1 MRKLV
6 CLTSRTMLDELSQE
20 KQFVNTRYV
29 KPLTERGM
37 NTMML
42 TLDNPSPEEM
52 FNLCDAFVV
61 TGGVDLDPMTYK
73 DVNTGL
79 SKDIHPSLDLLD
91 SLVIKYAKTTKKP
104 LLGICRGLQSINVFL
119 GGTLYQDLAQLGL
132 KHSNIPGN
140 HKINTVENDVIKFES
155 EIAVNSYHH
164 QGIKKLATGLKVI
177 GKQTDGIIEAVI
189 HESLPIIAVQ
199 WHPEMRPSSPE
210 SKVIFDTFATMVKGI
225 NKPFN
230 K

>member
-61 TGGVDLDPMTYK
+61 TGGVDLDPVTYK

-104 LLGICRGLQSINVFL
+104 LLGVCRGLQSVNVFL

-177 GKQTDGIIEAVI
+177 GKQTDGIIEAVV

-210 SKVIFDTFATMVKGI
+210 SKIIFDTFATMVKGI
-225 NKPFN
+225 NKPFS

>member
-61 TGGVDLDPMTYK
+61 TGGVDLDPVTYK
-73 DVNTGL
+73 DINIGL
-79 SKDIHPSLDLLD
+79 SKDIHPSLDLID

-104 LLGICRGLQSINVFL
+104 LLGVCRGLQSINVFL

-140 HKINTVENDVIKFES
+140 HKINTVENEVLKFES

-177 GKQTDGIIEAVI
+177 GKQTDGIIEAVV

-225 NKPFN
+225 NKPFS

>member
-6 CLTSRTMLDELSQE
+6 CLTSRTMLDELRQE

-61 TGGVDLDPMTYK
+61 TGGVDLDPVTYK
-73 DVNTGL
+73 DINIGL
-79 SKDIHPSLDLLD
+79 SKDIHPSLDLID

-104 LLGICRGLQSINVFL
+104 LLGVCRGLQSINVFL

-140 HKINTVENDVIKFES
+140 HKINTVENDVLKFES

-164 QGIKKLATGLKVI
+164 QGIKKLATGFKVI
-177 GKQTDGIIEAVI
+177 GKHTDGIIEAVV

-225 NKPFN
+225 NKPFS

>member
-73 DVNTGL
+73 DVNTGF

-104 LLGICRGLQSINVFL
+104 LLGVCRGLQSVNVFL

-177 GKQTDGIIEAVI
+177 GKQTDGIIEAVV

-210 SKVIFDTFATMVKGI
+210 SKIIFDTFATMVKGI
-225 NKPFN
+225 NKPFS

>member
-6 CLTSRTMLDELSQE
+6 CLTSRTMLDEIGQE
-20 KQFVNTRYV
+20 KQFVNTRYI
-29 KPLTERGM
+29 KPLTERGL

-42 TLDNPSPEEM
+42 TLDNPNPEEI
-52 FNLCDAFVV
+52 FHLCDAFVV
-61 TGGVDLDPMTYK
+61 TGGVDLDPLTYK

-79 SKDIHPSLDLLD
+79 SKDMHPSLDLLD

-119 GGTLYQDLAQLGL
+119 GGTLYQDVAQLGL
-132 KHSNIPGN
+132 KHNGISGN
-140 HKINTVENDVIKFES
+140 HKINTVENDILKFES

-164 QGIKKLATGLKVI
+164 QAIKKLATGLKII

-189 HESLPIIAVQ
+189 YESSPMIAVQ

-225 NKPFN
+225 SKPFR
-230 K
+230 

>member
-1 MRKLV
+1 
-6 CLTSRTMLDELSQE
+6 MLDELSQE

-29 KPLTERGM
+29 KPLTERGL

-79 SKDIHPSLDLLD
+79 SKDMHPSLDLLD

-104 LLGICRGLQSINVFL
+104 LLGVCRGLQSINVFL

-140 HKINTVENDVIKFES
+140 HKINTVENDVLKFES

-177 GKQTDGIIEAVI
+177 GKQTDGIIEAVV

>member
-52 FNLCDAFVV
+52 FNLCDAFVI

-104 LLGICRGLQSINVFL
+104 LLGVCRGLQSINVFL

-177 GKQTDGIIEAVI
+177 GKQTDGIIEAVV

-210 SKVIFDTFATMVKGI
+210 SKIIFDTFATMVKGI

>member
-61 TGGVDLDPMTYK
+61 TGGVDLDPVTYK
-73 DVNTGL
+73 DINIGL
-79 SKDIHPSLDLLD
+79 SKDIHPSLDLID

-104 LLGICRGLQSINVFL
+104 LLGVCRGLQSINVFL

-140 HKINTVENDVIKFES
+140 HKINTVENDVLKFES

-177 GKQTDGIIEAVI
+177 GKQTDGIIEAVV

-210 SKVIFDTFATMVKGI
+210 SKVIFDTFATLVKGI
-225 NKPFN
+225 NKPFS

>member
-1 MRKLV
+1 
-6 CLTSRTMLDELSQE
+6 MLDELSQE

-73 DVNTGL
+73 DVNAGL

-104 LLGICRGLQSINVFL
+104 LLGVCRGLQSINVFL

-140 HKINTVENDVIKFES
+140 HKINTVENDVLKFES

-177 GKQTDGIIEAVI
+177 GKQTDGIIEAVV

>member
-104 LLGICRGLQSINVFL
+104 LLGVCRGLQSINVFL

-177 GKQTDGIIEAVI
+177 GKQTDGIIEAVV

-210 SKVIFDTFATMVKGI
+210 SKIIFDTFATMVKGI
-225 NKPFN
+225 DKPFS

>member
-6 CLTSRTMLDELSQE
+6 CLTSRTMLDELGQE

-29 KPLTERGM
+29 KPLTERGL

-61 TGGVDLDPMTYK
+61 TGGVDLDPITYK
-73 DVNTGL
+73 DVNIGL
-79 SKDIHPSLDLLD
+79 SKDIHPSLDLID
-91 SLVIKYAKTTKKP
+91 SLVIKYAKTSKKP

-119 GGTLYQDLAQLGL
+119 GGTLYQDLTQLGL
-132 KHSNIPGN
+132 KHLNIAGN
-140 HKINTVENDVIKFES
+140 HKVSTIENDVIKFES

-177 GKQTDGIIEAVI
+177 GKQSDGIIEAVV

-199 WHPEMRPSSPE
+199 WHPEMRPNSPE

-225 NKPFN
+225 NKQFS

>member
-1 MRKLV
+1 
-6 CLTSRTMLDELSQE
+6 MLDELSQE

-61 TGGVDLDPMTYK
+61 TGGVDLDPVTYK
-73 DVNTGL
+73 DINIGL
-79 SKDIHPSLDLLD
+79 SKDIHPSLDLID

-104 LLGICRGLQSINVFL
+104 LLGVCRGLQSINVFL

-140 HKINTVENDVIKFES
+140 HKINTVENDVLKFES

-164 QGIKKLATGLKVI
+164 QGIKKLATGFKVI
-177 GKQTDGIIEAVI
+177 GKHTDGIIEAVV

-225 NKPFN
+225 NKPFS

>member
-1 MRKLV
+1 
-6 CLTSRTMLDELSQE
+6 MLDELSQE

-104 LLGICRGLQSINVFL
+104 LLGVCRGLQSVNVFL

-140 HKINTVENDVIKFES
+140 HKINTVENDVLKFES

-177 GKQTDGIIEAVI
+177 GKQTDGIIEAVV

-210 SKVIFDTFATMVKGI
+210 SKVIFDTFTTMVKGI

>member
-61 TGGVDLDPMTYK
+61 TGGVDSDPMTYK

-177 GKQTDGIIEAVI
+177 GKQTDGIIEAVV

-210 SKVIFDTFATMVKGI
+210 SKIIFDTFATMVKGI

>member
-6 CLTSRTMLDELSQE
+6 CLTSRTMLDELGQE

-29 KPLTERGM
+29 KPLTERGL

-73 DVNTGL
+73 DVNIGL
-79 SKDIHPSLDLLD
+79 SKDIHPSLDLID
-91 SLVIKYAKTTKKP
+91 SLVIKYAKTSKKP

-119 GGTLYQDLAQLGL
+119 GGTLYQDLTQLGL
-132 KHSNIPGN
+132 KHLNIAGN
-140 HKINTVENDVIKFES
+140 HKVNTVDNEVLKFES

-177 GKQTDGIIEAVI
+177 GKQSDGIIEAVV

-199 WHPEMRPSSPE
+199 WHPEMRPNSPE

-225 NKPFN
+225 NKPFS

>member
-61 TGGVDLDPMTYK
+61 TGGVDLDPVTYK
-73 DVNTGL
+73 DINIGL
-79 SKDIHPSLDLLD
+79 SKDIHPSLDLID

-104 LLGICRGLQSINVFL
+104 LLGVCRGLQSINVFL

-140 HKINTVENDVIKFES
+140 HKINTVENDVLKFES

-164 QGIKKLATGLKVI
+164 QGIKKLATGFKVI
-177 GKQTDGIIEAVI
+177 GKHTDGIIEAVV

-225 NKPFN
+225 NKPFS

>member
-6 CLTSRTMLDELSQE
+6 CLTSRTMLDELGQE

-29 KPLTERGM
+29 KPLTERGL

-61 TGGVDLDPMTYK
+61 TGGVDLDPITYK
-73 DVNTGL
+73 DVNIGL
-79 SKDIHPSLDLLD
+79 SKDIHPSLDLID
-91 SLVIKYAKTTKKP
+91 SLVIKYAKTSKKP

-119 GGTLYQDLAQLGL
+119 GGTLYQDLTQLGL
-132 KHSNIPGN
+132 KHLNIAGN
-140 HKINTVENDVIKFES
+140 HKVNTVDNEVLKFES

-177 GKQTDGIIEAVI
+177 GKQSDGIIEAVV

-199 WHPEMRPSSPE
+199 WHPEMRPNSPE

-225 NKPFN
+225 NKPFS

>member
-73 DVNTGL
+73 DVNAGL

-104 LLGICRGLQSINVFL
+104 LLGVCRGLQSINVFL

-140 HKINTVENDVIKFES
+140 HKINTVENDVLKFES

-177 GKQTDGIIEAVI
+177 GKQTDGIIEAVV

-225 NKPFN
+225 NKPFS

>member
-6 CLTSRTMLDELSQE
+6 CMTSRTMLDELSQE
-20 KQFVNTRYV
+20 KQFVNTRYI

-79 SKDIHPSLDLLD
+79 SKDMHPSLDLLD
-91 SLVIKYAKTTKKP
+91 SLVVKYAKTSKKP
-104 LLGICRGLQSINVFL
+104 LLGVCRGLEAVNVFL

-132 KHSNIPGN
+132 KHTNIVGN
-140 HKINTVENDVIKFES
+140 HKIITVENDVLKFDS

-164 QGIKKLATGLKVI
+164 QGIKKLASGLKVV
-177 GKQTDGIIEAVI
+177 GKQTDGVIEAII

-199 WHPEMRPSSPE
+199 WHPEMRPNSPE

-225 NKPFN
+225 NKPFR
-230 K
+230 

>member
-79 SKDIHPSLDLLD
+79 SKDMHPSLDLLD

-104 LLGICRGLQSINVFL
+104 LLGVCRGLQSVNVFL

-140 HKINTVENDVIKFES
+140 HKINTVENDVLKFES

-177 GKQTDGIIEAVI
+177 GKQTDGIIEAVV

-225 NKPFN
+225 NKPFS

>member
-177 GKQTDGIIEAVI
+177 GKQTDGIIEAVV

-210 SKVIFDTFATMVKGI
+210 SKIIFDTFATMVKGI

>member
-52 FNLCDAFVV
+52 FNLCDAFVI

-104 LLGICRGLQSINVFL
+104 LLGVCRGLQSINVFL

-140 HKINTVENDVIKFES
+140 HKINIVENDVLKFES

-225 NKPFN
+225 NKPFS

>member
-29 KPLTERGM
+29 KPLTERGL

-79 SKDIHPSLDLLD
+79 SKDMHPSLDLLD

-104 LLGICRGLQSINVFL
+104 LLGVCRGLQSINVFL

-140 HKINTVENDVIKFES
+140 HKINTVENDVLKFES

-177 GKQTDGIIEAVI
+177 GKQTDGIIEAVV

>member
-6 CLTSRTMLDELSQE
+6 CMTSRTMLDELNQE
-20 KQFVNTRYV
+20 KQFVNTRYI

-79 SKDIHPSLDLLD
+79 SKDMHPSLDLLD
-91 SLVIKYAKTTKKP
+91 SLVIKYVKTSKKP
-104 LLGICRGLQSINVFL
+104 LLGVCRGLEAVNVFL
-119 GGTLYQDLAQLGL
+119 GGTLYQDLGQLGL
-132 KHSNIPGN
+132 KHENIVGN
-140 HKINTVENDVIKFES
+140 HKILTVENDVLKFER
-155 EIAVNSYHH
+155 EIAANSYHH
-164 QGIKKLATGLKVI
+164 QGIKKLATGLKVV
-177 GKQTDGIIEAVI
+177 GKQTDGVIEAII

-199 WHPEMRPSSPE
+199 WHPEMRPNSPE
-210 SKVIFDTFATMVKGI
+210 SKVIFDAFAGMVKGI
-225 NKPFN
+225 NKPFR
-230 K
+230 